1 MRRRHELRQRRMM
14 PSRWAMMVL
23 LGCIMASLLITLN
36 AVADSSKARAP
47 ASAAA
52 ADKAPAK
59 PAPAKPD
66 VSVPPK
72 AEESATIQDDPTIA
86 PDPKES
92 ADNNITFPVDI

>member
-1 MRRRHELRQRRMM
+1 MRKLDLPRRRAL
-14 PSRWAMMVL
+14 PSRWAMLVL
-23 LGCIMASLLITLN
+23 LGCIVASIFITLN
-36 AVADSSKARAP
+36 ADADLKGGVP
-47 ASAAA
+47 ASAVA
-52 ADKAPAK
+52 ADKTPAK
-59 PAPAKPD
+59 PAPTKPD

>member
-1 MRRRHELRQRRMM
+1 MRRLDLPRRRAL
-14 PSRWAMMVL
+14 PSRWALLVL
-23 LGCIMASLLITLN
+23 VGCIVASIFITLT
-36 AVADSSKARAP
+36 AGADLKGGVL
-47 ASAAA
+47 ASAVA

>member
-1 MRRRHELRQRRMM
+1 MRKLDLPRRRAL
-14 PSRWAMMVL
+14 PSRWALLVL
-23 LGCIMASLLITLN
+23 VGCIVASIFITLT
-36 AVADSSKARAP
+36 AGADLKGGVP
-47 ASAAA
+47 ASAVA
-52 ADKAPAK
+52 ADKAPVK

>member
-1 MRRRHELRQRRMM
+1 MRRLDLPRRRAL
-14 PSRWAMMVL
+14 PSRWALLVL
-23 LGCIMASLLITLN
+23 VGCIVASVFITLT
-36 AVADSSKARAP
+36 AGADLKGGVP
-47 ASAAA
+47 ASAVA

-72 AEESATIQDDPTIA
+72 AEESATIQDDPTIV

>member
-1 MRRRHELRQRRMM
+1 MRRLDLPRRRAL
-14 PSRWAMMVL
+14 PSRWAMLVL
-23 LGCIMASLLITLN
+23 LACIIASLFIALN
-36 AVADSSKARAP
+36 AGGAESKANTAT
-47 ASAAA
+47 AAAA

-72 AEESATIQDDPTIA
+72 TEESATIQDDPTIA

>member
-1 MRRRHELRQRRMM
+1 MRRLELPRRRVL
-14 PSRWAMMVL
+14 PSRWAMLVL
-23 LGCIMASLLITLN
+23 LGCIVASIFITLGSGTELKGG
-36 AVADSSKARAP
+36 VP
-47 ASAAA
+47 TSAAA

-59 PAPAKPD
+59 PAPTKPE

-72 AEESATIQDDPTIA
+72 PEESATIQDDPTIA

>member
-1 MRRRHELRQRRMM
+1 MRKLDLPRRRAL
-14 PSRWAMMVL
+14 PSRWAMLVL
-23 LGCIMASLLITLN
+23 CGCIVASVFITLT
-36 AVADSSKARAP
+36 AGADLKGGVP
-47 ASAAA
+47 ASAVA

-66 VSVPPK
+66 VSAPPK
-72 AEESATIQDDPTIA
+72 AEESATIQDDPTIV

>member
-1 MRRRHELRQRRMM
+1 MRKLDLPRRRAL
-14 PSRWAMMVL
+14 PSRWAVMVL
-23 LGCIMASLLITLN
+23 AGCIVASIFITLT
-36 AVADSSKARAP
+36 AGADLKGGVP
-47 ASAAA
+47 ASAVA

-59 PAPAKPD
+59 PAPGKPD

-86 PDPKES
+86 PDAKES

>member
-1 MRRRHELRQRRMM
+1 MRKLDLPRRRAL
-14 PSRWAMMVL
+14 PSRWAILVL
-23 LGCIMASLLITLN
+23 VGCIVASVFITLT
-36 AVADSSKARAP
+36 AGADLKGGVP
-47 ASAAA
+47 ASAVA

-66 VSVPPK
+66 VSAPPK
-72 AEESATIQDDPTIA
+72 AEESATIQDDPTIV

>member
-1 MRRRHELRQRRMM
+1 MRRFELRRRRAL
-14 PSRWAMMVL
+14 PSRWAMLVL

-36 AVADSSKARAP
+36 AGAESKART
-47 ASAAA
+47 AANAVA

-72 AEESATIQDDPTIA
+72 TEESATIQDDPTIA

>member
-1 MRRRHELRQRRMM
+1 MRRLDLPRRRAL
-14 PSRWAMMVL
+14 PSRWALLVL
-23 LGCIMASLLITLN
+23 VGCIVASVFITLT
-36 AVADSSKARAP
+36 AGADLKGGVP
-47 ASAAA
+47 ASAVA

-59 PAPAKPD
+59 PAPAKAD

-72 AEESATIQDDPTIA
+72 AEESATIQDDPTIV

>member
-1 MRRRHELRQRRMM
+1 MRKLDLPRRRAL
-14 PSRWAMMVL
+14 PSRWAMLVL
-23 LGCIMASLLITLN
+23 LGCIVASIFITLSSG
-36 AVADSSKARAP
+36 ADLKGGVP
-47 ASAAA
+47 ASAVA